1 MKRLA
6 ILICYMLIAV
16 VFVACAA
23 EKALSSGGSRVPQEN
38 LPTSAPTET
47 PIPIRV
53 ITPVTPTPAPT
64 APPEE
69 TLVPWDGIVEH
80 LFFHPVITYPEMAFD
95 GDSQEQGLDD
105 YMVTLS
111 EYEKILQSLYDKN
124 YIMVNINDVWSEYTN
139 DSGQQRMKRN
149 TLMLPEGKIPIVLSF
164 DDVNYYTYMIEN
176 GMTHRLMLGRDGE
189 IWSYGL
195 DPEGNVV
202 VSQDLDTI
210 TVLDKFVKEH
220 PDFSHNGAKGM
231 LNLTGYQG
239 ILGYRTQTEKGKD
252 SPEFEA
258 NRQNEIARVKP
269 IIQKL
274 KDTGWY
280 FASHSFS
287 HLSFEKASYDRAVAD
302 AERWFAEVGSLIGET
317 QVLVYPYGG
326 RLDGGDFKTTGAAF
340 KYYQSKGF
348 RIFASVG
355 NESFSYIKPDIN
367 AVICDRMHSDGYT
380 LRRERERYS
389 KFYDAAEVWDDA
401 RPVGAKYPVNW

>member
-6 ILICYMLIAV
+6 ILVCFTITAIIFA
-16 VFVACAA
+16 ACAGQSTLQSA
-23 EKALSSGGSRVPQEN
+23 PSPTPTYT
-38 LPTSAPTET
+38 PTSAPEPTAT
-47 PIPIRV
+47 PAEVRV
-53 ITPVTPTPAPT
+53 IELVSQTPAPT
-64 APPEE
+64 PEV

-95 GDSQEQGLDD
+95 GDSQQKGFDD

-111 EYEKILQSLYDKN
+111 EYEKILQSLYDKGF
-124 YIMVNINDVWSEYTN
+124 IMVNINEVWSEYIT
-139 DSGQQRMKRN
+139 DSGLTRMKRN
-149 TLMLPEGKIPIVLSF
+149 TLMLPEGKIPIILSF
-164 DDVNYYTYMIEN
+164 DDVNYYKYMIEN
-176 GMTHRLMLGRDGE
+176 GMTHRLMLGRDGD

-195 DPEGNVV
+195 DPEGHVV

-210 TVLDKFVKEH
+210 TVMDKFVKAH

-231 LNLTGYQG
+231 LNLTGYEG
-239 ILGYRTQTEKGKD
+239 ILGYRTHTERGND

-280 FASHSFS
+280 FASHSFA
-287 HLSFEKASYDRAVAD
+287 HNDFGKMSYDRAVAD
-302 AERWFAEVGSLIGET
+302 AERWFAEVGSLVGET

-326 RLDGGDFKTTGAAF
+326 RLDGADQGQVGAAF

-355 NESFSYIKPDIN
+355 NESYSQIKKDIC
-367 AVICDRMHSDGYT
+367 AVICDRMHSDGVS
-380 LRRERERYS
+380 LRHEPERYS
-389 KFYDAAEVWDDA
+389 KFYDASEVWDDI
-401 RPVGAKYPVNW
+401 RPVDNNQYKRSW